1 MKIKERGIYL
11 KADEVTA
18 IIGGKKTQLRRVL
31 KTQPVWKESNNLMVS
46 SGWAYQDPKNKF
58 SLNSYP
64 SEYQDRFISDLQDQL
79 KSPYGKVGDRLW
91 AREAWSTHA
100 EFDGI
105 AAKNLTTRSFHYWAD
120 GACKTG
126 KERPSIHMP
135 RWASRLL
142 LEVTAIRIER
152 LNDIS
157 KADAIKQGGPQGHP
171 SIDKVSRGLG
181 YSDWTRSWFAQTWD
195 WVNKIH
201 TWASNPWVW
210 VIEFSVVQHDQ

>member
-100 EFDGI
+100 AFD
-105 AAKNLTTRSFHYWAD
+105 AMPPSSLTTRSIHYWAK
-120 GACKTG
+120 GKAKTG
-126 KERPSIHMP
+126 KRRTSISMP
-135 RWASRLL
+135 RWASRIS
-142 LEVTAIRIER
+142 LEITNIRIER

>member
-1 MKIKERGIYL
+1 MMNKEY
-11 KADEVTA
+11 
-18 IIGGKKTQLRRVL
+18 
-31 KTQPVWKESNNLMVS
+31 
-46 SGWAYQDPKNKF
+46 
-58 SLNSYP
+58 
-64 SEYQDRFISDLQDQL
+64 
-79 KSPYGKVGDRLW
+79 
-91 AREAWSTHA
+91 
-100 EFDGI
+100 
-105 AAKNLTTRSFHYWAD
+105 
-120 GACKTG
+120 
-126 KERPSIHMP
+126 
-135 RWASRLL
+135 SRLL